1 MHSLAGRDV
10 LRRIHDVYRESTQSQ
25 LAQNIQHLFRML
37 PSHSPLRAPLVG
49 ILTQNLPMAD
59 AITLTGTSS
68 AYINRAR
75 RSPPADSSP
84 LFARYPHGVHRDK
97 VKNVERD
104 RTIALLTEHALIKYD
119 AAQRPSYLHYD
130 TCSEFYEL
138 YRVHMPDICSC
149 ILALVE
155 ADVIDRDDD
164 LSSFMRR
171 NLDLVEEYSSTFLAL
186 QESLPQLYSPP
197 LAIIAS
203 YLVPGPQPRSRGFIE
218 SLKSTA
224 KIRHADKSFLG
235 CQCKASPPLCFLDP

>member
-1 MHSLAGRDV
+1 MHSHAGRDV

-25 LAQNIQHLFRML
+25 LAQNIQHLFHML
-37 PSHSPLRAPLVG
+37 PSHSPFRAPFVG

-59 AITLTGTSS
+59 AITLTATSS

-155 ADVIDRDDD
+155 AEVIDRDDD

-171 NLDLVEEYSSTFLAL
+171 NLDLVEEYSSTFLARV
-186 QESLPQLYSPP
+186 
-197 LAIIAS
+197 ARIAS
-203 YLVPGPQPRSRGFIE
+203 ATLFTASRYY
-218 SLKSTA
+218 
-224 KIRHADKSFLG
+224 
-235 CQCKASPPLCFLDP
+235 CKLSRTWTPTSQSGLHRIIKEHSENPARTQVFSGLPMQG